1 LIGGANYNEC
11 CVNLYSVLEKLNYYN
26 IKINLDKCRFFEKS
40 VKFLG
45 HIISSDGIKP
55 CEHKIKAICNAPSPK
70 NLKELQAYLGLLN
83 YYGKFIPKLSI
94 EIKELYELLKKENK
108 FIWEKKHEWVF
119 QKSKKLLL
127 ENNILTLYDPTKP
140 LVVSCDGSPWGV
152 AAVLSH
158 EINGVERPILFISS
172 TLSTTE
178 QNYSQLH
185 REGLAIIFALKKFH
199 KYIYGNKFTLCS
211 DNQALKE
218 IFSPKKATSQ
228 ISSSRLQR
236 WALML
241 SMYNYEFKH
250 RPAREMTHV
259 DALSRLPLK
268 EETGIKSFNFEPET
282 PVNREVIKKHLEN
295 DVFLS
300 KFLCY
305 IKYGFPSDLQS
316 TLHDENF
323 KYFYKLRKDFSC
335 EDNLLFYRDRIV
347 IPNSLKH
354 KIVKL
359 LHNEHDGVV
368 RMKLKCRMYFWWKN
382 VDQDIENCVKQ
393 CFACQSCVNVP
404 RKEITYQ
411 WEKTTYPFERIHL
424 DFFYFK
430 SSNFLLLVD
439 SFSKFIEVWEMKKT
453 DAYNVKNI
461 LRRFFSIFG
470 LPDLVVAD
478 NGPPF
483 NSSEFREFLHNNNI
497 DYKNSPVYHP
507 QSNGLAER
515 AVQTIKNKLKKF
527 CSDLKYKNLNTNQKL
542 DLILFSYRNTPTT
555 TTNKT
560 PSELLFNYKQK
571 TLLNSIIK
579 KEKCKIIDSKNHS
592 GELKNDNCTNGN
604 QINKAIN
611 FSFLKR
617 GKSALQVTLQ
627 RFCKM
632 KTCYY

>member
-1 LIGGANYNEC
+1 
-11 CVNLYSVLEKLNYYN
+11 
-26 IKINLDKCRFFEKS
+26 
-40 VKFLG
+40 
-45 HIISSDGIKP
+45 
-55 CEHKIKAICNAPSPK
+55 
-70 NLKELQAYLGLLN
+70 
-83 YYGKFIPKLSI
+83 
-94 EIKELYELLKKENK
+94 
-108 FIWEKKHEWVF
+108 
-119 QKSKKLLL
+119 
-127 ENNILTLYDPTKP
+127 
-140 LVVSCDGSPWGV
+140 
-152 AAVLSH
+152 
-158 EINGVERPILFISS
+158 
-172 TLSTTE
+172 
-178 QNYSQLH
+178 
-185 REGLAIIFALKKFH
+185 
-199 KYIYGNKFTLCS
+199 
-211 DNQALKE
+211 
-218 IFSPKKATSQ
+218 
-228 ISSSRLQR
+228 
-236 WALML
+236 
-241 SMYNYEFKH
+241 
-250 RPAREMTHV
+250 
-259 DALSRLPLK
+259 
-268 EETGIKSFNFEPET
+268 
-282 PVNREVIKKHLEN
+282 
-295 DVFLS
+295 
-300 KFLCY
+300 
-305 IKYGFPSDLQS
+305 
-316 TLHDENF
+316 
-323 KYFYKLRKDFSC
+323 
-335 EDNLLFYRDRIV
+335 
-347 IPNSLKH
+347 
-354 KIVKL
+354 
-359 LHNEHDGVV
+359 
-368 RMKLKCRMYFWWKN
+368 MYFWWKN

-611 FSFLKR
+611 FSFSKGEKVLYRLHYKDFVKWKPAIIKEKISSCTYKILLEGSIKFVHINQLRKSNLDDKYHFINYPNINIQDKNEIAMDVDVETEILNNDLETEIVNNDLETEIVEENSTEIVTENPNRNLVKEKTKKR
-617 GKSALQVTLQ
+617 FRENESLIVDISEEKRPRRSHRNIVPPK
-627 RFCKM
+627 RFLF
-632 KTCYY
+632 